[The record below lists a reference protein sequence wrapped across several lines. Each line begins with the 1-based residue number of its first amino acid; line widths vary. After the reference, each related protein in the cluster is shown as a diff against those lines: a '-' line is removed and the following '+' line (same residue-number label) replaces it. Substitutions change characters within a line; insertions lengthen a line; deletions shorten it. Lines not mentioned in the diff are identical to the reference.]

1 MTKTRFKTFPTAC
14 VSGATRSKVLVAT
27 CNCKFKFEV
36 RKQKRVLE
44 QSTLSIKLR
53 AGEQKRFQFQ
63 QMQKHFKFESY
74 HVSIRHLDKY
84 TVS

>member
-36 RKQKRVLE
+36 RKQKRVLQ
-44 QSTLSIKLR
+44 QSTFIKLR
-53 AGEQKRFQFQ
+53 AGNRKRFQFQ

-74 HVSIRHLDKY
+74 HVSIIYLDK
-84 TVS
+84 